1 MKGLEENKVAAV
13 NFSITKGGEKLS
25 SVLESYTFFFEYRT
39 DLQTGRQSLSGMSL
53 SGPLDQPV
61 GATGV
66 KEGLDPIIKRLIL
79 YSMHTPPQL
88 PGKSQTLSDA

>member
-1 MKGLEENKVAAV
+1 
-13 NFSITKGGEKLS
+13 
-25 SVLESYTFFFEYRT
+25 
-39 DLQTGRQSLSGMSL
+39 MSL

-61 GATGV
+61 GATSV

-88 PGKSQTLSDA
+88 PGKSQTLLDA

>member
-1 MKGLEENKVAAV
+1 MEGLKENKVAAV
-13 NFSITKGGEKLS
+13 NFSITKDGDGLS

-39 DLQTGRQSLSGMSL
+39 NLQTGRRSLSDMSL

-79 YSMHTPPQL
+79 YSMHSPPQL